1 MTEEQKEAMK
11 RLKMHKDFAGM
22 DNGCCVVNAKDLEIV
37 FTLIEQQKEQ
47 IDYLRRSC
55 GRKENILIEEQ
66 QENAELENKLKEK
79 DKIINL
85 MVNHIATSDSYL
97 CQYLDITT
105 KCKYY
110 AGENGNTCDECIKQ
124 YFENKA
130 KEV

>member
-1 MTEEQKEAMK
+1 MNKEEKEAVEHLKETSKDRMIIPLDDEILIAVNLIEKLQKENEE
-11 RLKMHKDFAGM
+11 LK
-22 DNGCCVVNAKDLEIV
+22 
-37 FTLIEQQKEQ
+37 
-47 IDYLRRSC
+47 
-55 GRKENILIEEQ
+55 
-66 QENAELENKLKEK
+66 NKLKEK

-124 YFENKA
+124 YFERQA
-130 KEV
+130 KNDTKYT